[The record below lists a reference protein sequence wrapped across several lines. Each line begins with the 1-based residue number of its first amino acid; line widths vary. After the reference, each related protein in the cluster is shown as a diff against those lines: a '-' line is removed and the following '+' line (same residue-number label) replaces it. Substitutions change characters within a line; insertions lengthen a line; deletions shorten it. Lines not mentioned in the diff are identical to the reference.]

1 MKKIAIINR
10 QSTFNHPTPRESLDL
25 ALIFGAFEQ
34 QVTVIFIDDGVY
46 QLLANQNPE
55 LIDTKDFLSTMKT
68 FELYDIE
75 HIVASRDDMTC
86 RGIADKPLSMDV
98 ALLANSQIAQLL
110 NTFDHVLNM

>member
-10 QSTFNHPTPRESLDL
+10 QSTFNRPTPRESLDL

-46 QLLANQNPE
+46 QLLDNQNPE
-55 LIDTKDFLSTMKT
+55 LIDNKDYLATMKA

-75 HIVASRDDMTC
+75 HIVASFDDMTC

-98 ALLANSQIAQLL
+98 EVMPNNQIAQLL
-110 NTFDHVLNM
+110 TTFDHVLSM